1 VLLKQK
7 LVSPDMQRYMIKLL
21 KSTAIILTLFLI
33 VNAGTSYAQDSTA
46 KPKPAVSKPVATKP
60 ATVKPPVKYNPYAA
74 KPVPKATTLPATQTP
89 TTPGATVAKPVQ
101 QYVPE
106 NPALLNDKSLNG
118 QYQYLLTKVYN
129 YQRPLISALWKNF
142 SDTLN
147 ATRRKL
153 NEAGAKLSTQT
164 KTADSLAADIKA
176 KEENLSA
183 SNAKVDSVSLLGIP
197 LTKST
202 YNWIMWGLV
211 AGFGAI
217 AVIVIARSGAHSR
230 EASYRTKLYNELEE
244 DYKTYKAKANEKE
257 KKLARELQTERNKLD
272 ELLGK

>member
-1 VLLKQK
+1 
-7 LVSPDMQRYMIKLL
+7 MQRYMIKLL

>member
-1 VLLKQK
+1 
-7 LVSPDMQRYMIKLL
+7 MQ
-21 KSTAIILTLFLI
+21 
-33 VNAGTSYAQDSTA
+33 A
-46 KPKPAVSKPVATKP
+46 KPL
-60 ATVKPPVKYNPYAA
+60 
-74 KPVPKATTLPATQTP
+74 PKATTQPATQTP
-89 TTPGATVAKPVQ
+89 TNPGTAVVKPVQ

-106 NPALLNDKSLNG
+106 SPALLNDKSLNG

-142 SDTLN
+142 SDTLS
-147 ATRRKL
+147 ASRRKL
-153 NEAGAKLSTQT
+153 NEASAKLSTQT

-183 SNAKVDSVSLLGIP
+183 SNAKVDSVSLLGMP

-211 AGFGAI
+211 VGFGAI
-217 AVIVIARSGAHSR
+217 AVLVIARSA
-230 EASYRTKLYNELEE
+230 RTVARPVIVPSFTTNWKKTTKPTRPKLTR
-244 DYKTYKAKANEKE
+244 KR

-272 ELLGK
+272 ELLGKG